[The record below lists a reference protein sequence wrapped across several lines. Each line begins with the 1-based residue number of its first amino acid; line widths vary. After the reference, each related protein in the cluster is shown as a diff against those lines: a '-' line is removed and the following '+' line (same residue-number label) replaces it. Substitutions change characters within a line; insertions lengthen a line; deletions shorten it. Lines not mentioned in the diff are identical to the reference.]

1 VTAELPF
8 LALIVLVAFTVQGA
22 LGFGAS
28 LLVLA
33 LGALRVPIP
42 ELLPVLV
49 PLHCVGT
56 AAVLRA
62 DRAHVDRRLLL
73 GWILPLMTPGVLLG
87 ALLAGSAADGTL
99 RRAYGGLVVLL
110 ALHGLWR
117 LRRAE
122 PAGPG
127 SRATR
132 LSAIVGAGLVHGVFA
147 TGGPLLVL
155 AVDGE
160 RLEPRAFRGTLA
172 GAWLTLN
179 LLLTLAYAGQGR
191 LGAGT
196 LGLSAALLPSVG
208 VGLLLG
214 HAVHTRLEPTT
225 MRAGVLGLLVVAGA
239 HLAA

>member
-1 VTAELPF
+1 MTAELPF
-8 LALIVLVAFTVQGA
+8 LGLTVLAAFTVQGA

-33 LGALRVPIP
+33 LGALRLPIP

-62 DRAHVDRRLLL
+62 DRAHVDRGLLL
-73 GWILPLMTPGVLLG
+73 GRVLPLMAPGVLAG
-87 ALLAGSAADGTL
+87 ALLAGSAADATL
-99 RRAYGGLVVLL
+99 RRAYGLLVVLL

-117 LRRAE
+117 LRRE
-122 PAGPG
+122 AGPPLPAAR
-127 SRATR
+127 RAA
-132 LSAIVGAGLVHGVFA
+132 AIVGAGLVHGVFA

-172 GAWLTLN
+172 GAWLALN
-179 LLLTLAYAGQGR
+179 LLLTVAFAAQGR
-191 LGAGT
+191 LSLET
-196 LGLSAALLPSVG
+196 LGLSAALVPSVG
-208 VGLLLG
+208 LGLLLG

-225 MRAGVLGLLVVAGA
+225 LRAGVLGLLVVAGA
-239 HLAA
+239 HLAT

>member
-1 VTAELPF
+1 MTAELPF
-8 LALIVLVAFTVQGA
+8 LGVIVLVAFTVQGA

-33 LGALRVPIP
+33 LGALRIPIP

-62 DRAHVDRRLLL
+62 DRAHVDRGLLL
-73 GWILPLMTPGVLLG
+73 GRVLPLMAPGVLAG
-87 ALLAGSAADGTL
+87 ALLAGSAADATL
-99 RRAYGGLVVLL
+99 RRAYGLLVVLL

-117 LRRAE
+117 LRRE
-122 PAGPG
+122 AGPPLPAAR
-127 SRATR
+127 RAA
-132 LSAIVGAGLVHGVFA
+132 AIVGAGLVHGVFA

-172 GAWLTLN
+172 GAWLALN
-179 LLLTLAYAGQGR
+179 LLLTGAFAAQGR
-191 LGAGT
+191 LSLET
-196 LGLSAALLPSVG
+196 LGLSAALVPSVG
-208 VGLLLG
+208 LGLLLG

-225 MRAGVLGLLVVAGA
+225 LRAGVLGLLVVAGA
-239 HLAA
+239 HLAT

>member
-1 VTAELPF
+1 MTAELPF
-8 LALIVLVAFTVQGA
+8 LALIVLAAFTVQGA

-73 GWILPLMTPGVLLG
+73 GRVLPLMAPGVVLG
-87 ALLAGSAADGTL
+87 ALVAGSTGDATL
-99 RRAYGGLVVLL
+99 RRAYGLLVVGL

-122 PAGPG
+122 PVDVGGAGR
-127 SRATR
+127 RA
-132 LSAIVGAGLVHGVFA
+132 AIVGAGLVHGVFA

-160 RLEPRAFRGTLA
+160 RLGPRAFRGTLA

-179 LLLTLAYAGQGR
+179 LLLTAAYAAQGR
-191 LGAGT
+191 LGPET

-208 VGLLLG
+208 LGLLLG
-214 HAVHTRLEPTT
+214 HAVHTRLEPTAL
-225 MRAGVLGLLVVAGA
+225 RAGVLGLLVIAGA